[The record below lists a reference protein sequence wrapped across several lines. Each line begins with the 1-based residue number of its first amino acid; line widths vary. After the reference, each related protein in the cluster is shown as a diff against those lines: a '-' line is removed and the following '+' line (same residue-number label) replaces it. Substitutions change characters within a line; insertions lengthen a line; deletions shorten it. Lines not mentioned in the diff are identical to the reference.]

1 MLRVTIELV
10 PGGYGPLRRTIAS
23 MAIGNV
29 SDLADI
35 SDYKIDAVESANPL
49 AGTPPRSATCTVLR
63 HDRRQSVWSLISKAA
78 AALAKDE
85 LNER

>member
-10 PGGYGPLRRTIAS
+10 PGGYDPLRRTIAS
-23 MAIGNV
+23 MSIGNV

-35 SDYKIDAVESANPL
+35 SDYRIDAVESANPMTL
-49 AGTPPRSATCTVLR
+49 KPARSATCTVLR

-78 AALAKDE
+78 TAIQEAE
-85 LNER
+85 FE